1 MKIIIRNKK
10 YSSYTVGKYKY
21 KYYIYNNDK
30 TWVYWLYTWV
40 YWLYLI
46 EGYIKHMKK
55 YEKIKIKNN

>member
-10 YSSYTVGKYKY
+10 DSSYTVSKYKY
-21 KYYIYNNDK
+21 KYYMYNNDK
-30 TWVYWLYTWV
+30 TWV